1 MVQALCGMH
10 RAGADVCKLAVMPR
24 TAADAAALLF
34 ATARARDLLP
44 RRAADHHVHGGPGGG
59 HPGVWRGLR
68 QLGDLR
74 HGRGC
79 PPPRGSRTPPP
90 CAGALDALGA
100 CLA

>member
-44 RRAADHHVHGGPGGG
+44 GVPLITMSMGALGAVTRVCGGAFGSWGTFGTAGVSSAPGQPDAAALRR
-59 HPGVWRGLR
+59 
-68 QLGDLR
+68 
-74 HGRGC
+74 
-79 PPPRGSRTPPP
+79 
-90 CAGALDALGA
+90 ALDALGA